1 MQKPKVDLMM
11 PLLLPHTFGGHDEEA
26 KLDMGDVD
34 GKIHVETPTTIL
46 FHYGCKV
53 AVVSCVGE
61 LTKSLAEEKSFSRY
75 LKPRLRFGPS
85 PAILC
90 HLQVPKR

>member
-75 LKPRLRFGPS
+75 LISAFTTVVAPWPYF
-85 PAILC
+85 
-90 HLQVPKR
+90 